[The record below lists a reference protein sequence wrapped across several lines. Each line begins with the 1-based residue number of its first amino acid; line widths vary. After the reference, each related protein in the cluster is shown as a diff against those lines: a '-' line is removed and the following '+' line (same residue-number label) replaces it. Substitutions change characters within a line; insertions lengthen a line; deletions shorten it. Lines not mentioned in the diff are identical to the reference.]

1 MYKLLSFL
9 PNCSIDFILFVVQ
22 CPPLNLPGNG
32 MVEVTGRAV
41 GSTAIYTCNEGFD
54 PYGYTILIC
63 ESNGAWSSAPPI
75 CSNSK

>member
-1 MYKLLSFL
+1 
-9 PNCSIDFILFVVQ
+9 
-22 CPPLNLPGNG
+22 